1 MNVAIT
7 ANPTQKTAIK
17 RRLRD
22 EFSDWMR
29 MKNYRNSTIS
39 AYVSNVLDF
48 VLFCGK
54 RDPRELSKEDVNR
67 FLSMLANKR
76 DVTWKTQNQNLCALV
91 LFYDKFLE
99 KPLGDIGKFSAAS
112 KPSYLPVVFSRDEV
126 RCVLAAMTGLTRLC
140 ALLQYGCGLRVGE
153 VVRLMVKDIDFGR
166 GVLTVI
172 DGKGGK
178 HRQVPLPSVVVQ
190 PLQEHL
196 ERLKL
201 LFDQDGGWQVALP
214 HAYSQKNPSAA
225 RSWAWQY
232 VMSARALVR
241 DDRDGVFKKYHIF
254 EETVQRAV
262 GRAIHIVGISKK
274 ACTHTFRHS
283 FATHFLE
290 DGGSI
295 YDLQKLL
302 GHSRIE
308 TTQIYNHVMSPAER
322 RVKMPIDSL
331 LESKPTLDC
340 RALSPA

>member
-1 MNVAIT
+1 MNVAVT
-7 ANPTQKTAIK
+7 AFVPQKSAPK

-22 EFSDWMR
+22 EFAEWMR
-29 MKNYRNSTIS
+29 LKNYRAATIS
-39 AYVSNVLDF
+39 AYVSDVLDF

-54 RDPRELSKEDVNR
+54 RDPRELTKDDVNR
-67 FLSMLANKR
+67 FLSMLANQR

-91 LFYDKFLE
+91 LFYDRFLE
-99 KPLGDIGKFSAAS
+99 MPLGDIGKFAAAS
-112 KPSYLPVVFSRDEV
+112 KPSHLPVVFARDEV
-126 RCVLAAMTGLTRLC
+126 RRVLAAMAGLTRLC

-153 VVRLMVKDIDFGR
+153 VVRLMVKDVDFER

-178 HRQVPLPSVVVQ
+178 HRQIPLPAAVVQ
-190 PLQEHL
+190 PLMEHL
-196 ERLKL
+196 TRLKL
-201 LFDQDGGWQVALP
+201 LFEQDGGWTVALP
-214 HAYSQKNPSAA
+214 NAYESKNPGAA
-225 RSWAWQY
+225 RSWGWQY
-232 VMSARALVR
+232 IMSARDLVR
-241 DDRDGVFKKYHIF
+241 DERDGVFKRYHIF

-262 GRAIHIVGISKK
+262 GRAIRVVGITKK
-274 ACTHTFRHS
+274 ASTHTFRHS

-322 RVKMPIDSL
+322 RVKLPIDSL
-331 LESKPTLDC
+331 
-340 RALSPA
+340 